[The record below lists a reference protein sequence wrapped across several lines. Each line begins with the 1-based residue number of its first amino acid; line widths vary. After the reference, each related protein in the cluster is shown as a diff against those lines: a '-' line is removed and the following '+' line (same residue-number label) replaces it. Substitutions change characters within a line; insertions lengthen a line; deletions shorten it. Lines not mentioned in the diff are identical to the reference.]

1 VCPFFEGTAFLLIE
15 CMQDV
20 KHKFW
25 IFLSNVIVIGDFVE
39 NYQYL
44 INYMGCKHLRVV
56 GSALIRVL
64 FTLLACS

>member
-1 VCPFFEGTAFLLIE
+1 MLIE

-44 INYMGCKHLRVV
+44 INYMWCKHLRVV